1 MIQVSKT
8 LKLQSD
14 IQKRKKESLY
24 ELLKDPTI
32 KDFANKYHLSMEK
45 LGDYWAELI
54 DYKEDRDQCESCT
67 SLESCPKVSK
77 GLCRVLTYEN
87 GVFDMPLK
95 YCKYGKMKEQESHIL
110 SHFLY
115 NNVSSSLALTDLSNN
130 QYALRA
136 TELSNNNKAALKSI
150 LAYVMA
156 PSEKGLYLYGE
167 SGTGKTVLMA
177 GLMNKLART
186 GKDVGIC
193 HFPTFLLDMKTHFG
207 NYSDDSFLSHIL
219 NIPYLLLDGLGEENV
234 TSWSRDEVLLTILS
248 YRDINHLPTFVT
260 SMYTIDELK
269 DVYLL
274 RKNDK
279 TEKIRAQKIALKIK
293 SLCTQLSLESNK
305 R

>member
-8 LKLQSD
+8 LKLHSD
-14 IQKRKKESLY
+14 IQKRKEESLY
-24 ELLKDPTI
+24 ELMKDPSI
-32 KDFANKYHLSMEK
+32 KEFAKKYHLSMEQ

-54 DYKEDRDQCESCT
+54 DYKEDRDQCAKCQ

-87 GVFDMPLK
+87 GIFDMPLK
-95 YCKYGKMKEQESHIL
+95 YCKFGKIKEQESHIL

-136 TELSNNNKAALKSI
+136 TELSHNNKMALKSI
-150 LAYVMA
+150 LSYVMA
-156 PSEKGLYLYGE
+156 PTEKGLYLYGE

-207 NYSDDSFLSHIL
+207 NYSDDSFLTHIL

-260 SMYTIDELK
+260 SMYAIDELK
-269 DVYLL
+269 EVYLL

-293 SLCTQLSLESNK
+293 SLCTPLYL
-305 R
+305 

>member
-1 MIQVSKT
+1 
-8 LKLQSD
+8 
-14 IQKRKKESLY
+14 
-24 ELLKDPTI
+24 
-32 KDFANKYHLSMEK
+32 
-45 LGDYWAELI
+45 
-54 DYKEDRDQCESCT
+54 
-67 SLESCPKVSK
+67 
-77 GLCRVLTYEN
+77 
-87 GVFDMPLK
+87 
-95 YCKYGKMKEQESHIL
+95 
-110 SHFLY
+110 
-115 NNVSSSLALTDLSNN
+115 
-130 QYALRA
+130 
-136 TELSNNNKAALKSI
+136 
-150 LAYVMA
+150 MA

-305 R
+305 K

>member
-8 LKLQSD
+8 LKLHSD
-14 IQKRKKESLY
+14 IQKRKEESLY
-24 ELLKDPTI
+24 ELMKDPSI
-32 KDFANKYHLSMEK
+32 KEFAKKYHLSMEQ

-54 DYKEDRDQCESCT
+54 DYKEDRDQCAKCQ

-87 GVFDMPLK
+87 GIFDMPLK
-95 YCKYGKMKEQESHIL
+95 YCKFGKIKEQESHIL

-136 TELSNNNKAALKSI
+136 TELSHNNKMALKSI
-150 LAYVMA
+150 LSYVMA
-156 PSEKGLYLYGE
+156 PTEKGLYLYGE

-207 NYSDDSFLSHIL
+207 NYSDDSFLTHIL

-260 SMYTIDELK
+260 SMYAIDELK
-269 DVYLL
+269 EVYLL

-293 SLCTQLSLESNK
+293 SLCTPLYLEANK
-305 R
+305 K